1 MAGTPH
7 TALVGG
13 ATPQDLAAAHV
24 YPVVVWER
32 GEPLE
37 WVAAAYRDL
46 ARFFGAAARDGHAVL
61 MWIS

>member
-1 MAGTPH
+1 MAATPH
-7 TALVGG
+7 TVLVDGV
-13 ATPQDLAAAHV
+13 TPQDLAAADV

-37 WVAAAYRDL
+37 WVADHYRQL
-46 ARFFGAAARDGHAVL
+46 ARFFRVAARDGDAVF